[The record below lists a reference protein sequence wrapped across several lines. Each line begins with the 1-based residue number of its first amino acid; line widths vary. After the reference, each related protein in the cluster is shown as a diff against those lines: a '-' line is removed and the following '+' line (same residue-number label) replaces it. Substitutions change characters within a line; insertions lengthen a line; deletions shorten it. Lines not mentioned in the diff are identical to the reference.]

1 MSGRRGL
8 DLEDEDG
15 LLQKY
20 LVRHTEQRR
29 QFLGRLDRDGA
40 LAGNA
45 GLCHLHGFSQ
55 LGLSQV
61 ELAAIFTQQHGR
73 GKIWKD
79 VVHVEQ
85 GIITLIHG
93 QQFVSGEGKQT
104 TTLAASLAGTRNVM
118 SVKPSVVCVLMSACI
133 NNLDN
138 VHRAVGHRP
147 VRVQGLGKG
156 VRAWHGSG
164 SERLGSRGGFRC
176 PLWVLSAVFPS
187 TEVRHDRNFQRRH
200 KAPHDQE
207 NHVNVL

>member
-1 MSGRRGL
+1 MNKVKKPIGLNPVIWWGGMSGRQGL

-20 LVRHTEQRR
+20 LVRHAEQRR

-40 LAGNA
+40 LAAFPFGNA

-61 ELAAIFTQQHGR
+61 ELAAISTQQHGR

-104 TTLAASLAGTRNVM
+104 LQPGHYAGGIVGWHTQCDVSQAVCSLR
-118 SVKPSVVCVLMSACI
+118 SHECL
-133 NNLDN
+133 
-138 VHRAVGHRP
+138 
-147 VRVQGLGKG
+147 
-156 VRAWHGSG
+156 
-164 SERLGSRGGFRC
+164 
-176 PLWVLSAVFPS
+176 
-187 TEVRHDRNFQRRH
+187 H
-200 KAPHDQE
+200 K
-207 NHVNVL
+207 